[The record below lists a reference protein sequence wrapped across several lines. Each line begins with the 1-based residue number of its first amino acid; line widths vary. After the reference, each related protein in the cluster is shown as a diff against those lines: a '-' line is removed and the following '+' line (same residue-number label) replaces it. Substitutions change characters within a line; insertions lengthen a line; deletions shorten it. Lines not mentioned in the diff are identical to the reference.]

1 MQFIHSSPFYGG
13 GYNASQQQALQQQG
27 QQGQQPQQ
35 PHSPHTSQSPAT
47 SSAVV
52 DQQQQPPQTQ
62 GLSLP
67 VAALQSFA
75 QANGIPVQ
83 PAPELNAQ
91 GKPKRKQ
98 VKNACVNCQKACKK
112 CDDGRPCQRCIKYGL
127 QDTCVNSVRKERKKG
142 IKRGPYK
149 KRKQADGGSTDG
161 SAASTPATSLPAGLY
176 APTTQGSA
184 AGVRTANG
192 VLAYPSFQS
201 GTYDAAFHAAAVS
214 YQNSASM
221 IPHAYMVP
229 AAIQQMYPPNTMLS
243 YQAAMNML
251 SPQHGQPSPNMYGYR
266 PDAASSQQQQQAQQ
280 QQESDSQIA
289 QHRSHEG
296 SPATPNGV
304 GTPNSNAIKPE
315 TTESDD
321 EGSKLNILSQLCS
334 AVLDRTPDTSNA
346 TTTSA
351 VSQAPTSTTNAT
363 TSNTSPTTTSAP
375 IKTEQVEDQKSDEQ
389 SSAANVK
396 VEAKDTS
403 SPSKETTTTQEAS
416 NEGDDAVKKEE
427 QYC

>member
-1 MQFIHSSPFYGG
+1 MRI
-13 GYNASQQQALQQQG
+13 
-27 QQGQQPQQ
+27 
-35 PHSPHTSQSPAT
+35 
-47 SSAVV
+47 
-52 DQQQQPPQTQ
+52 
-62 GLSLP
+62 
-67 VAALQSFA
+67 
-75 QANGIPVQ
+75 
-83 PAPELNAQ
+83 
-91 GKPKRKQ
+91 
-98 VKNACVNCQKACKK
+98 
-112 CDDGRPCQRCIKYGL
+112 
-127 QDTCVNSVRKERKKG
+127 
-142 IKRGPYK
+142 
-149 KRKQADGGSTDG
+149 ADGGSTDG

-266 PDAASSQQQQQAQQ
+266 PDAASSQQQQQQQQAPQ

-351 VSQAPTSTTNAT
+351 VSQAPTSTTTTTTTNAT

-396 VEAKDTS
+396 VETKDTS
-403 SPSKETTTTQEAS
+403 SPSKETTTAQEAS

-427 QYC
+427 